1 MNTPET
7 SSNLRSHGGH
17 ASRSGR
23 SAPLRPAILYRPCPR
38 HFLRLVSHFSAPT
51 VAESNRPPVYKPDQK
66 SGPVRIPGSVP
77 FLWEHS
83 PGRPKPSPTG
93 PGPTPVQFPPVRPPP
108 RTAHSVRTRGP
119 VGGSEHEEASHADAH
134 EALSRTDSFLV
145 NCSLSGVADYADHP
159 RVLYA
164 DDAPACDFIMGR
176 FLPAAQALAGGPRP
190 QNHANV
196 ENASA
201 CEREPTNLPPFRGE
215 IPCGGPDFVSLGG
228 RSSRGD
234 EYEQKLEERN
244 QAGRSQLNTESNW
257 ILDWTSSQMA
267 DWAFPF
273 PHSTFQKGNLNPAF
287 QKTLSEDLKES
298 SAGKDDKVEGNL
310 TAESRGSDAL
320 QHNSSGAAD
329 PRLQI
334 SPNSE
339 NAKHDI
345 SEDSAALLP
354 CKLQLLLPKSP
365 SDSWLSR
372 VLPSVSSKKLPA
384 RSFLVLR
391 SPPKKQATRALLDP
405 KPDL

>member
-1 MNTPET
+1 M
-7 SSNLRSHGGH
+7 
-17 ASRSGR
+17 
-23 SAPLRPAILYRPCPR
+23 
-38 HFLRLVSHFSAPT
+38 
-51 VAESNRPPVYKPDQK
+51 
-66 SGPVRIPGSVP
+66 
-77 FLWEHS
+77 
-83 PGRPKPSPTG
+83 
-93 PGPTPVQFPPVRPPP
+93 
-108 RTAHSVRTRGP
+108 
-119 VGGSEHEEASHADAH
+119 
-134 EALSRTDSFLV
+134 
-145 NCSLSGVADYADHP
+145 
-159 RVLYA
+159 
-164 DDAPACDFIMGR
+164 
-176 FLPAAQALAGGPRP
+176 
-190 QNHANV
+190 
-196 ENASA
+196 
-201 CEREPTNLPPFRGE
+201 
-215 IPCGGPDFVSLGG
+215 
-228 RSSRGD
+228 
-234 EYEQKLEERN
+234 
-244 QAGRSQLNTESNW
+244 NTESNW

-310 TAESRGSDAL
+310 TAESHGSDAL

-354 CKLQLLLPKSP
+354 CKPQLLLPKSP

-391 SPPKKQATRALLDP
+391 SPPKKQASRALLDP
-405 KPDL
+405 KPDLYGFPEVCLSPIS